1 MGKLGESSIDAVE
14 VEGMVANACTPK
26 KKKKTIFVNKTI
38 YIYIYIYINHFI
50 HQFAFHGIKLN

>member
-26 KKKKTIFVNKTI
+26 KKKKTRFVNKTI
-38 YIYIYIYINHFI
+38 YIYIYIYKP
-50 HQFAFHGIKLN
+50 FHSSICIPWDQT